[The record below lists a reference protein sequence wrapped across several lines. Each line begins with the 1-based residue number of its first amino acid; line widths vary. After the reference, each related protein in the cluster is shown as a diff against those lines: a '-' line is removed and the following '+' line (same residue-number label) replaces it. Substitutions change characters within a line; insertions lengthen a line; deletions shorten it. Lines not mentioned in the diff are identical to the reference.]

1 MKMRP
6 SRFTG
11 VVTAQ
16 EPRRDTVKSAGEA
29 VEILE
34 AFDLTG
40 SLRAASELAG
50 CSPNT
55 VARYVRRR
63 ATGRASTE
71 STRRSQLID
80 PYLAK
85 VEEWVE
91 RSHGKV
97 RADVVQDKLRALG
110 FGGSERTARRA
121 VAQAKKAYAAGHR
134 RVFRPWIPEPGMWLQ
149 FDWGKGPRIAGRD
162 TLLWCA
168 WLAWSRFRVVIP
180 TLDRTMPTV
189 IACLDETLR
198 RLGGSPTYALTDN
211 ERTVTIERVAG
222 IAVKHPVLVAAGR
235 HYGLQIHACVPADP
249 ASKGGSE
256 STVKI
261 AKADLVPTDANLLPA
276 YETFAELRVACD
288 RFCEQVNAREHRE
301 TRRPP
306 VALLA
311 EEVLRLHPLPE
322 EPYTVAFGVTRVVD
336 DDATIRFGSARYS
349 VPHGLVGE
357 RAWIRVVGD
366 ELVVT
371 HVQGDG
377 AREVARHHL
386 TTPGSPRIDPAHYP
400 ARTTDPLH
408 PRPKAASPEETAF
421 LELGGGAERWLIL
434 AAAAGT
440 ERIRTKIRRATEL
453 AALVGVIPVERALGL
468 AAEASR
474 FADGDLESI
483 IDHLRL
489 MGDRTNELF
498 DRDAD
503 DTLQPGTSAWELVGR

>member
-1 MKMRP
+1 LLTPR
-6 SRFTG
+6 T
-11 VVTAQ
+11 
-16 EPRRDTVKSAGEA
+16 RRDIVKSAGEA

-40 SLRAASELAG
+40 SLRAASELVG

-55 VARYVRRR
+55 VARYVRLR
-63 ATGRASTE
+63 AIGRPSTE
-71 STRRSQLID
+71 TTRRSQLID
-80 PYLAK
+80 QHLAK

-97 RADVVQDKLRALG
+97 RADVVHDKLRALG
-110 FGGSERTARRA
+110 FGGSERTTRRA

-149 FDWGKGPRIAGRD
+149 FDWGKGPRIGRQE

-180 TLDRTMPTV
+180 THDRTMPTV

-198 RLGGSPTYALTDN
+198 RFGGSPTYALTDN
-211 ERTVTIERVAG
+211 ERTVTIDRVAG

-276 YETFAELRVACD
+276 YESFAELGAACEA
-288 RFCEQVNAREHRE
+288 FCEHVNAREHRE

-306 VALLA
+306 IELLA
-311 EEVLRLHPLPE
+311 DERQRLHPVPD
-322 EPYTVAFGVTRVVD
+322 EPYTVAFGLTRVVD
-336 DDATIRFGSARYS
+336 DESTIRYGSARYS
-349 VPHGLVGE
+349 VPHQLVTE
-357 RAWIRVVGD
+357 RVWVRVD
-366 ELVVT
+366 DEELVVV
-371 HVQGDG
+371 HLSPAG
-377 AREVARHHL
+377 AREVARHRL
-386 TTPGSPRIDPAHYP
+386 TTPGNPRIDPAHYP
-400 ARTTDPLH
+400 ERTTDPLH
-408 PRPKAASPEETAF
+408 PRPKAASPDETAF
-421 LELGGGAERWLIL
+421 LEIGGGAERWLIL
-434 AAAAGT
+434 AAAAGA

-453 AALVGVIPVERALGL
+453 AALVGVTSVDRALGL
-468 AAEASR
+468 AAEAGR

-483 IDHLRL
+483 LDHLRL
-489 MGDRTNELF
+489 MGDRIAEPLEGS
-498 DRDAD
+498 D

>member
-1 MKMRP
+1 M
-6 SRFTG
+6 
-11 VVTAQ
+11 
-16 EPRRDTVKSAGEA
+16 KSAGEA

-55 VARYVRRR
+55 VARYVRLRAIGR
-63 ATGRASTE
+63 ATTE
-71 STRRSQLID
+71 PTRRTQLID
-80 PYLAK
+80 QHLAK

-97 RADVVQDKLRALG
+97 RADVVHDKLRAIG
-110 FGGSERTARRA
+110 FEGSERTTRRA
-121 VAQAKKAYAAGHR
+121 VAQAKMAHTSGHR

-149 FDWGKGPRIAGRD
+149 FDWGKGPRIGRQE

-180 TLDRTMPTV
+180 THDRTMPTV

-198 RLGGSPTYALTDN
+198 RFGGSPTYALTDN
-211 ERTVTIERVAG
+211 ERTVTIDRVAG

-261 AKADLVPTDANLLPA
+261 AKADLVPTDDNLLPA
-276 YETFAELRVACD
+276 YESFAELRAACD
-288 RFCEQVNAREHRE
+288 AFCEQVNAREHRE

-306 VALLA
+306 IELLA
-311 EEVLRLHPLPE
+311 EERQRLHPVPD
-322 EPYTVAFGVTRVVD
+322 EPYTVAFGLTRVVD
-336 DDATIRFGSARYS
+336 DESTIRYGSARYS
-349 VPHGLVGE
+349 VPHELVTERVWVRVDGE
-357 RAWIRVVGD
+357 
-366 ELVVT
+366 ELVVV
-371 HVQGDG
+371 HLGPGG
-377 AREVARHHL
+377 AREVARHRL
-386 TTPGSPRIDPAHYP
+386 TTPGKPRIDPAHYP
-400 ARTTDPLH
+400 ERTSDPLH
-408 PRPKAASPEETAF
+408 PRPRPASPEETSF
-421 LELGGGAERWLIL
+421 LELGDGAERWLIL
-434 AAAAGT
+434 AAASGA

-453 AALVGVIPVERALGL
+453 AALVGGVPVDRALGL
-468 AAEASR
+468 AAEAGR

-483 IDHLRL
+483 LDHLRL
-489 MGDRTNELF
+489 MGDRTAEPVE
-498 DRDAD
+498 RSD

>member
-1 MKMRP
+1 M
-6 SRFTG
+6 
-11 VVTAQ
+11 
-16 EPRRDTVKSAGEA
+16 KSAGEA

-40 SLRAASELAG
+40 RLRAASELVG

-63 ATGRASTE
+63 ALGRPSAE
-71 STRRSQLID
+71 SVRRSQLID
-80 PYLAK
+80 PHLGK

-97 RADVVQDKLRALG
+97 RADIVHDKLLALG
-110 FGGSERTARRA
+110 FEGSERTTRRA
-121 VAQAKKAYAAGHR
+121 VARAKKAYAAGHR

-149 FDWGKGPRIAGRD
+149 FDWGKGPRIGRRD

-180 TLDRTMPTV
+180 TWDRTMPTV

-198 RLGGSPTYALTDN
+198 RFGGSPTYALTDN
-211 ERTVTIERVAG
+211 ERTVTIDRVAG
-222 IAVKHPVLVAAGR
+222 IGVRHPVLVATGR
-235 HYGLQIHACVPADP
+235 HYGLQIHACVPSDP

-261 AKADLVPTDANLLPA
+261 AKADLVPTEANLLDEYA
-276 YETFAELRVACD
+276 SFGELRAACD
-288 RFCEQVNAREHRE
+288 AFCDKVNAREHRE

-306 VALLA
+306 VEMLA
-311 EEVLRLHPLPE
+311 DERRRLHPVPD

-336 DDATIRFGSARYS
+336 EESTVRFGSARYS
-349 VPHGLVGE
+349 VPHQLVGE
-357 RAWIRVVGD
+357 RVWVQVVGD
-366 ELVVT
+366 ELVVA
-371 HVQGDG
+371 HVGPTG
-377 AREVARHHL
+377 ANEAARHRL
-386 TTPGSPRIDPAHYP
+386 TTPGNPRIDPAHYP
-400 ARTTDPLH
+400 ERTSDPLH
-408 PRPKAASPEETAF
+408 PKPKPASPEEAAF
-421 LELGGGAERWLIL
+421 LALGHGAERWLIL
-434 AAAAGT
+434 AAASGA

-453 AALVGVIPVERALGL
+453 AALVGPGQVERALGL
-468 AAEASR
+468 AAEAGR

-483 IDHLRL
+483 VDHLRL
-489 MGDRTNELF
+489 IGDRTSERLE
-498 DRDAD
+498 ASD